1 MNQIMQD
8 YFPTFEHYQALRAK
22 MLDLLSDADL
32 AHKFEGSP
40 SLGGLCQD
48 IGETEQSYIN
58 SFKAFKLDFSY
69 KQPDASLATSTSA
82 LAAWY
87 ANLDKELKAL
97 IEGYT
102 DQDLN
107 RPIDRGGWNVPV
119 RLNLDIYKEALLIFY
134 GKAWVH
140 LQALGKT
147 LPEQWREWIG

>member
-1 MNQIMQD
+1 MNQLMKD
-8 YFPTFEHYQALRAK
+8 YFPTFEHYQALRTK
-22 MLDLLSDADL
+22 MLDLLNDADL

-40 SLGGLCQD
+40 SLGELCKD

-97 IEGYT
+97 IEAYT

-119 RLNLDIYKEALLIFY
+119 RLNLDIYKEALLIFC

>member
-1 MNQIMQD
+1 MNQLMKD

-22 MLDLLSDADL
+22 MLDLLNDADL

-40 SLGGLCQD
+40 SLGELCKD

-140 LQALGKT
+140 LHALGKT